1 MKKVIVLAFAVAAC
15 APWKVVQRAE
25 PNPLATQKFVAL
37 LPLDWTG
44 VMIDGLTE
52 QSWNETN
59 DLDMKR
65 EWVVDRQL
73 SGDEFRNGAYS
84 RAGRRLQIVPG
95 GAPLTIKTTVVD
107 LKTGG
112 IRPLFFTVRAQ
123 LLDPQGIVLDEISV
137 ELKESSGGFRIGQFR
152 HRLERASR
160 EAGADVA
167 EYFAQRAE

>member
-1 MKKVIVLAFAVAAC
+1 MRRLIIVAFAVAAC
-15 APWKVVQRAE
+15 APWTVVQRAE

-52 QSWNETN
+52 QSWDETN
-59 DLDMKR
+59 DTDMKR

-73 SGDEFRNGAYS
+73 SGDEFRTGAFS
-84 RAGRRLQIVPG
+84 RAGKRLQLVPG
-95 GAPLTIKTTVVD
+95 ASPLTVKTTVVE

-123 LLDPQGIVLDEISV
+123 LLDPQGIVLDEIKV
-137 ELKESSGGFRIGQFR
+137 ELKESSGGFHVGQFR
-152 HRLERASR
+152 QRLTRASR